1 MDIKLREQRVQ
12 IEKEYLGLIL
22 HRPDIIDL
30 LQIKPKYL
38 IDKEVAKL
46 LQYSIETYTNNGMIH
61 PVQILELHKDF
72 NIILYTEIY
81 TNTDDFP
88 NSWKVKLEYY
98 EDFILKAYKEDTI
111 TSLNLKL
118 DRGEINYNDF
128 VEEVKKLDEL
138 QLIKKTKYLD
148 EKEIIPNIDTQKI
161 GIYINNYKKL
171 NDVLNLVQGDFLIVG
186 ATTGGGK
193 SGFLLNL
200 MNGLMGRYQC
210 IYFNMEMSKSTIYKR
225 MISINTGVPIND
237 ITNPKSEYQQNVINN
252 SITRI
257 AEAKVII
264 EHEAADINS
273 IKKIVSQFKDEDK
286 HTIIFIDH
294 IGLTKCDDKKSIY
307 EATTHVV
314 KQLRQLCVKYN
325 CTIIAASQMNR
336 SAYGSN
342 ELTLNMLKDSGEVEN
357 SSSKTLLL
365 YLAED
370 ESKEN
375 VKPRM
380 VVDVAKNRDGKT
392 GIIYMEYDKTKQIFK
407 EEREW

>member
-1 MDIKLREQRVQ
+1 MDVKLREHRVQ
-12 IEKEYLGLIL
+12 IEMEYLGLIL

-38 IDKEVAKL
+38 IDKEVSKL
-46 LQYSIETYTNNGMIH
+46 LQYSIESYTNNGMIH
-61 PVQILELHKDF
+61 PVQMLELHKDF
-72 NIILYTEIY
+72 NMILYTEIY

-225 MISINTGVPIND
+225 MISIKTGVPIND
-237 ITNPKSEYQQNVINN
+237 ITNPKSVHQQNVINN
-252 SITRI
+252 AITKI

>member
-1 MDIKLREQRVQ
+1 MENRVREQRVQ
-12 IEKEYLGLIL
+12 IEMEYLGLIL

-46 LQYSIETYTNNGMIH
+46 LQYSIESYTNNGMIH

-72 NIILYTEIY
+72 NMLLYTEIY
-81 TNTDDFP
+81 TNSDDFP

-111 TSLNLKL
+111 SSLNLKL

-148 EKEIIPNIDTQKI
+148 EQEIIPNIDTQKI

-237 ITNPKSEYQQNVINN
+237 ITEPKSVHQQNVINN
-252 SITRI
+252 AISRI
-257 AEAKVII
+257 AKAKVII

-273 IKKIVSQFKDEDK
+273 IKKIVSQFKDDDK

>member
-1 MDIKLREQRVQ
+1 MENRVRGQRVQ

-22 HRPDIIDL
+22 HRPEVVELI
-30 LQIKPKYL
+30 QIKPEYL
-38 IDKEVAKL
+38 VDKDVAKL
-46 LQYSIETYTNNGMIH
+46 MQYSIEAYSIHGMIH
-61 PVQILELHKDF
+61 YVQMLELHKDF
-72 NIILYTEIY
+72 DILLYTEIY
-81 TNTDDFP
+81 TNTDDFEK
-88 NSWKVKLEYY
+88 SWKVKLEYY

-111 TSLNLKL
+111 SSLNLKL
-118 DRGEINYNDF
+118 DRGEMKYNDF
-128 VEEVKKLDEL
+128 VEEVKRIDEL
-138 QLIKKTKYLD
+138 QLVKKTKYLD

-225 MISINTGVPIND
+225 MISINSGVPIND
-237 ITNPKSEYQQNVINN
+237 ITEPKSEYQQSVINKA
-252 SITRI
+252 ITRI

-264 EHEAADINS
+264 EHEATDINS

-294 IGLTKCDDKKSIY
+294 IGLTKCDDRKSIY

-325 CTIIAASQMNR
+325 CTIIGASQMNR

-375 VKPRM
+375 IKPRM

>member
-1 MDIKLREQRVQ
+1 MNVKLREQRVQ
-12 IEKEYLGLIL
+12 IEMEYLGLIL
-22 HRPDIIDL
+22 HRPDVIDL

-46 LQYSIETYTNNGMIH
+46 LQYSIEAYTNNGLIH
-61 PVQILELHKDF
+61 PVQILELHEDF
-72 NIILYTEIY
+72 NVLLFTEIY
-81 TNTDDFP
+81 TNTDDFQ

-111 TSLNLKL
+111 SSLNLKL
-118 DRGEINYNDF
+118 ERGEMNYNDF

-148 EKEIIPNIDTQKI
+148 EQEIIPNIDTQKI

-225 MISINTGVPIND
+225 MISINTGVPVND
-237 ITNPKSEYQQNVINN
+237 ITEPKSVHQQNVINN
-252 SITRI
+252 AISRI
-257 AEAKVII
+257 SKAKVII

-273 IKKIVSQFKDEDK
+273 IKKIVSQFKDEEK

-294 IGLTKCDDKKSIY
+294 IGLTKCDDRKSIY

-365 YLAED
+365 YLAEN